1 MAKYR
6 KKPVAI
12 EAWRVRELLAL
23 AQGDWASLPIAVRD
37 AYDGGGLVFCPE
49 CIHVRTLEGAMIAD
63 IDDWLINGVAGEFYP
78 VKPAIFEQTYEPV
91 EVTT

>member
-1 MAKYR
+1 MPKYR

-12 EAWRVRELLAL
+12 EAWRVRDLLAA
-23 AQGDWASLPIAVRD
+23 AQSNWSSLPIAVRD
-37 AYDGGGLVFCPE
+37 AYDGGGLIFCSE
-49 CIHVRTLEGAMIAD
+49 CVHVRTLEGTMIAN

-78 VKPAIFEQTYEPV
+78 VKPAIFEATYEP